1 MVHFFWWVVIQVG
14 FFFFF
19 LLWSMPKGRGGYGW
33 IGYGFNMDGEFG
45 VLVLLG
51 CVFFFF
57 GNYTKPTCSL
67 SQNHFAYSWFKKC
80 HFTNLRYVLFVFCNP
95 PLLKSWVNRYLCSN
109 NILWP
114 ISIKYIIYTWFSHL
128 ICGFSAAYIIEGDP
142 VQKMMLMKFINQME
156 SYIELYWMKKRR
168 KW

>member
-1 MVHFFWWVVIQVG
+1 MAELGMGLIWMVSLEFWFFWVVFYFIFIFII
-14 FFFFF
+14 FFF
-19 LLWSMPKGRGGYGW
+19 G
-33 IGYGFNMDGEFG
+33 
-45 VLVLLG
+45 
-51 CVFFFF
+51 

-67 SQNHFAYSWFKKC
+67 SQNHFAYPWFKKC
-80 HFTNLRYVLFVFCNP
+80 HYTNLMYVPFVFCNP

-114 ISIKYIIYTWFSHL
+114 ISIKYIIYTRFSHL
-128 ICGFSAAYIIEGDP
+128 ICRFSAAYIIEGDP

-156 SYIELYWMKKRR
+156 SYIELYWTKKRR